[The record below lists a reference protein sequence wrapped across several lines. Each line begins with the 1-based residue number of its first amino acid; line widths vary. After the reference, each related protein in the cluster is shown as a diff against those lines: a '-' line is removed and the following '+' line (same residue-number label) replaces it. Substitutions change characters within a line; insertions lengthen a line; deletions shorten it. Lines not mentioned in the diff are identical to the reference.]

1 MLLSL
6 HVKNLA
12 LIHETEVEF
21 GTGLNIL
28 TGEIDMDL
36 FDIETAIQELE
47 DKIKE
52 EIPVENY
59 ANSETEHPQRV
70 LSRIYAKICRPQMYF
85 GIDAQAVYEEVLQ
98 DMDLFIKTYPE
109 IYGIEKIRHDLDR
122 YVEHEYRK

>member
-1 MLLSL
+1 
-6 HVKNLA
+6 
-12 LIHETEVEF
+12 
-21 GTGLNIL
+21 
-28 TGEIDMDL
+28 MDL

-70 LSRIYAKICRPQMYF
+70 LSRIYAKVCRPQMYF

-98 DMDLFIKTYPE
+98 DMDLFIKTYHE
-109 IYGIEKIRHDLDR
+109 I
-122 YVEHEYRK
+122 

>member
-1 MLLSL
+1 
-6 HVKNLA
+6 
-12 LIHETEVEF
+12 
-21 GTGLNIL
+21 
-28 TGEIDMDL
+28 MDL

-59 ANSETEHPQRV
+59 VDSETEYPQRV
-70 LSRIYAKICRPQMYF
+70 LSRIYAKVCRPQMYF
-85 GIDAQAVYEEVLQ
+85 GIDAQAVYEEVIQ

-109 IYGIEKIRHDLDR
+109 IYGLEKIRHELDR